1 MVAARVGLLR
11 PGGRGAHKLVRWTF
25 LSYNPEAEDVLRD
38 VWEAGDERKFV
49 LEGLRTGC
57 EVRKGCLR
65 GTNPQKEEEEEL
77 P

>member
-1 MVAARVGLLR
+1 MGWA
-11 PGGRGAHKLVRWTF
+11 F

-57 EVRKGCLR
+57 EVRRGGLR
-65 GTNPQKEEEEEL
+65 GINPEKKEEV